1 MRLEAR
7 KYYRNALG
15 EVRGPLR
22 ITKRYP
28 DRFTDE
34 LGSWYGAD
42 GHYWQQRPD
51 CPFRLVEEVR
61 YHVGCP
67 ADERGK

>member
-7 KYYRNALG
+7 KYYRNAIG
-15 EVRGPLR
+15 EVHGPMR
-22 ITKRYP
+22 ITKKYP

-51 CPFRLVEEVR
+51 CPFRLVEEAPNPVSTP
-61 YHVGCP
+61 GEP
-67 ADERGK
+67 NG